1 MPALCRSFG
10 VTKKYVFCLLGVAA
24 IIALDRAFKIWAT
37 ANVKDTT
44 GRDFI
49 PGLVKL
55 VYVENRGAAFGIF
68 ENMRWLFVVLGVAVT
83 VGIVW
88 FTVKERLEAPVLL
101 AGLTLITGGTIG
113 NMVDRAVSGYV
124 VDMFQLEFV
133 NFAISNVADV
143 ALTCGG
149 IITCLYILVKKP
161 F

>member
-1 MPALCRSFG
+1 MPALLGSSG

-24 IIALDRAFKIWAT
+24 ILALDRVFKVWVT
-37 ANVKDTT
+37 ANVKGTS
-44 GRDFI
+44 GREFI

-55 VYVENRGAAFGIF
+55 VYAENRGAAFGIF

-83 VGIVW
+83 IAIVW
-88 FTVKERLEAPVLL
+88 FTLKERLEAPFLL
-101 AGLTLITGGTIG
+101 TGLTLITGGTIG
-113 NMVDRAVSGYV
+113 NMVDRAISGYV

>member
-1 MPALCRSFG
+1 M
-10 VTKKYVFCLLGVAA
+10 TKKYLACLLGVAA
-24 IIALDRAFKIWAT
+24 IIALDRAFKIWAA
-37 ANVKDTT
+37 ANVKDTA
-44 GRDFI
+44 GREFI